1 MLLYDSRVNLLRE
14 NLGASF
20 FFFFLSLFSS
30 SWGSHI
36 FYFLFVPFLSYGVF
50 IERPLQKEKKRK
62 GKKAALVHIAV
73 YSIPYI
79 TEF

>member
-20 FFFFLSLFSS
+20 SFFLSFFLS

-36 FYFLFVPFLSYGVF
+36 FYFLFVPFLSHGVF
-50 IERPLQKEKKRK
+50 IERPLQKEKKK
-62 GKKAALVHIAV
+62 KEKKAALVHVAV